1 MNESVCLICH
11 SKCFFY
17 YQNIDT
23 ITSKQSKKPIKDI
36 LTDILGKS
44 QPQSNKLDS
53 LCYECF
59 DKINVYDWAKLTVDN
74 IIRDFR
80 SYSNRRSDGKQNQLS
95 SQSTTIQEENN
106 FEEKNNQMDTSES
119 VNKTDEYY
127 ENDDIFALYEVL
139 LTKQFLKYLN
149 LLAIDLH

>member
-1 MNESVCLICH
+1 MKESICLICN

-23 ITSKQSKKPIKDI
+23 ITSKHSKKPIKDI

-44 QPQSNKLDS
+44 QSQSNILDS

-59 DKINVYDWAKLTVDN
+59 DRINVYDLAKSTVEN

-80 SYSNRRSDGKQNQLS
+80 SYSNQGSDGKQNQLS
-95 SQSTTIQEENN
+95 SQSTTTQEENN
-106 FEEKNNQMDTSES
+106 FEEKNDQMDTTES
-119 VNKTDEYY
+119 VNETDEDF

-139 LTKQFLKYLN
+139 TQ
-149 LLAIDLH
+149 

>member
-1 MNESVCLICH
+1 MKESICLICN

-17 YQNIDT
+17 YQNIGT
-23 ITSKQSKKPIKDI
+23 ITSKHSKKPIKDI

-44 QPQSNKLDS
+44 QSQSNKLDS

-59 DKINVYDWAKLTVDN
+59 DRINVYDLAKSTVEN

-80 SYSNRRSDGKQNQLS
+80 SYSNQGSDGKQNQLS
-95 SQSTTIQEENN
+95 SQSTTTQEENN
-106 FEEKNNQMDTSES
+106 FEEKNDQMDTTES
-119 VNKTDEYY
+119 VNETDEDF

-139 LTKQFLKYLN
+139 TQ
-149 LLAIDLH
+149 